1 MKTTE
6 LKIIF
11 EMKFYWMGLTVNWTL
26 QKTNNPPKKKT
37 KSIYLQTGQQKLSK
51 LKHKKIKD

>member
-26 QKTNNPPKKKT
+26 QKTNNPPQKKQNQYTCKQVNRN
-37 KSIYLQTGQQKLSK
+37 YPN
-51 LKHKKIKD
+51 